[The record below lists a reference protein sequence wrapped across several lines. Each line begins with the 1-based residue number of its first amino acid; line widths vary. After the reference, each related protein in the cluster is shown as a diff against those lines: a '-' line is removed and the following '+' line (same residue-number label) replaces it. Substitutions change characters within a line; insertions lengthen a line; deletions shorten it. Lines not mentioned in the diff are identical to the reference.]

1 MTSPAYMSSALR
13 PDNRALYSWP
23 TRFYSPSQ
31 AIDNLPTRR
40 LSYLDSAQI
49 EGPLSPP
56 HRPPLLEHQLTSP
69 LRTQMNYPLGAMAT
83 SDILPITGIPINT
96 LNAPVVERPPP
107 PLDKARLER
116 EALFANYS
124 LSFQRILFYFTRYPA
139 IVMIFVASWVLWG
152 RGLGE
157 GKPQNE
163 TVAYSVGFATGIT
176 AILANVVLTL
186 NHHYKYK
193 KARYLSNLYHI
204 AAVLSFCGATVSLIF
219 SAIVFSTVK
228 NIKIFPACRFSKY
241 NDLSDH
247 QAVCL
252 NTTDRRNYLGVLI
265 GVCSLMI
272 IITFFQMLYGVIG
285 QSQMRAK
292 LRRARNRATQ
302 QQGHQNQAFH
312 Y

>member
-193 KARYLSNLYHI
+193 KARYLVFNLFLKMLWHSI
-204 AAVLSFCGATVSLIF
+204 SEQSLSHSCCIIVLWSYGFIDFFCDRF
-219 SAIVFSTVK
+219 QYREKYK
-228 NIKIFPACRFSKY
+228 NIPGMSI
-241 NDLSDH
+241 LE
-247 QAVCL
+247 
-252 NTTDRRNYLGVLI
+252 I
-265 GVCSLMI
+265 
-272 IITFFQMLYGVIG
+272 
-285 QSQMRAK
+285 
-292 LRRARNRATQ
+292 
-302 QQGHQNQAFH
+302 
-312 Y
+312 